1 MSKSRYVLVV
11 EDVESEREIIFDA
24 LREVGLGLDVLT
36 ADTVQGAKELTA
48 SNDIEIVVLDR
59 MLSDNIDGLSY
70 LTWLDD
76 LEISRPGILVT
87 SSLSSV
93 HDHVLGLDSGADDY
107 INKPFEFAELCARLR
122 AVARRVQVQRSPS
135 TVFFFGSLEVRST
148 SKTALV
154 NGEVLTLQPKSFQL
168 LQALTMRQGEWISR
182 KALWHEVWPDY
193 RNLAPQDAPINNAIS
208 RLRGA
213 LTLVNDSP
221 QILSQDYGYRLADP
235 RSE

>member
-1 MSKSRYVLVV
+1 MVTSKCVLVV
-11 EDVESEREIIFDA
+11 EDIESERQIIYEA
-24 LREVGLGLDVLT
+24 LREIDLGLEVLN
-36 ADTVQGAKELTA
+36 ADSVQVAKELTA
-48 SNDIEIVVLDR
+48 SHDIEIVVLDR
-59 MLSDNIDGLSY
+59 MLSDNVDGLSY
-70 LTWLDD
+70 LVWLDE
-76 LEISRPGILVT
+76 LEIPRPGILVT

-122 AVARRVQVQRSPS
+122 AVARRVQTQRSPTS
-135 TVFFFGSLEVRST
+135 VFFFGGLEVRTT

-154 NGEVLTLQPKSFQL
+154 NGDVLTLQPKSFQL

-213 LTLVNDSP
+213 LAAVDDAP
-221 QILSQDYGYRLADP
+221 QILSEDYGYRLAHCAP
-235 RSE
+235 E